1 MARSRGG
8 GVCLAPGRGSKVPRQ
23 RGENMGRG
31 GRGGRSPTPNDD
43 RSRSMN
49 LQDVCGQAAAANT
62 ARQLRANE
70 EDYDDG
76 YDDGKGSYVTINDE
90 DKDDN
95 THWGVYRDES
105 EKPQEPKSKLGN
117 EDLFFHGT
125 YGIMRAKPKS
135 KDK

>member
-1 MARSRGG
+1 
-8 GVCLAPGRGSKVPRQ
+8 
-23 RGENMGRG
+23 MGRG

-49 LQDVCGQAAAANT
+49 PQDPVGQAAAANT
-62 ARQLRANE
+62 ARQIRANE

-105 EKPQEPKSKLGN
+105 EKPQEPRLVDGV
-117 EDLFFHGT
+117 DF
-125 YGIMRAKPKS
+125 YGHPSFYGSGGWNNLKPKS
-135 KDK
+135 KSKDK

>member
-1 MARSRGG
+1 
-8 GVCLAPGRGSKVPRQ
+8 
-23 RGENMGRG
+23 MGRG

-43 RSRSMN
+43 RSRSLN

-76 YDDGKGSYVTINDE
+76 YDDGKGKRARAPYVTINDE

-95 THWGVYRDES
+95 WHWGVYSDES
-105 EKPQEPKSKLGN
+105 EKPQKPKPAVTHADLG
-117 EDLFFHGT
+117 F
-125 YGIMRAKPKS
+125 YGPLMHLKIKPKS